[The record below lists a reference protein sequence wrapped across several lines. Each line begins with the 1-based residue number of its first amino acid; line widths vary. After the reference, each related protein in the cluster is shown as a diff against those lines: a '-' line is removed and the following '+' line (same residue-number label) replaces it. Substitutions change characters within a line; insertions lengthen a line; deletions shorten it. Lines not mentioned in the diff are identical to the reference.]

1 MKALAQYSKYTIV
14 TFTLFRTGSC
24 LISGCCS
31 EKMIRFVFHFV
42 RNLLKEEYLEI
53 RSCYEDPVIKNKKHK
68 PRKRIIYITRDY
80 LESLKHPTFLTILS
94 SKDLTTPPSITTLS
108 LS

>member
-1 MKALAQYSKYTIV
+1 
-14 TFTLFRTGSC
+14 
-24 LISGCCS
+24 
-31 EKMIRFVFHFV
+31 MIRFVFHFV

-80 LESLKHPTFLTILS
+80 LETLKITEITIAPPTIQKS
-94 SKDLTTPPSITTLS
+94 
-108 LS
+108 